1 MEVSLL
7 SHVTNSALVVYA
19 LQYFKGTVWYRRFAA
34 ALPMAESKVH
44 VLMSA
49 IGAFA
54 TAVGMHGAV
63 SGNYGAGWQITLA
76 IPPLWIVLHA
86 FWDWANQMALNQIV
100 FAIAV
105 QQKAA
110 APVITQEVAPKTT
123 VTVPILAT
131 VKETV

>member
-7 SHVTNSALVVYA
+7 SHITNSALVVYA
-19 LQYFKGTVWYRRFAA
+19 LQYFKGTVWYRRFTAW
-34 ALPMAESKVH
+34 LPIEEAKTH
-44 VLMSA
+44 IAMSA

-54 TAVGMHGAV
+54 TSVGMHGAV
-63 SGNYGAGWQITLA
+63 TGTSGTGWQIVLA